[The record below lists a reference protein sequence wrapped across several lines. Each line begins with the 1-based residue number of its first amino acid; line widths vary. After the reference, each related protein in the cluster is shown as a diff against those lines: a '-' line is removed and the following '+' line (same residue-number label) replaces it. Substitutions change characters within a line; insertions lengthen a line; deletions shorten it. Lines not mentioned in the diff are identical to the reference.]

1 MNGLREDEE
10 KKLEEI
16 SARIEER
23 RALVEFLRRQ
33 ISALGEAVGEI
44 GATVEALRKL
54 KEVEPNTQLMVPI
67 GPDTFIPARSERIDR
82 VLVDVGAG
90 VTVEKPVDEAIKFL
104 EERSNELQQA
114 MTSIGAESIRAEEE
128 LEKLI
133 PERDALLKKAMEGE
147 GGAGA

>member
-1 MNGLREDEE
+1 
-10 KKLEEI
+10 
-16 SARIEER
+16 
-23 RALVEFLRRQ
+23 
-33 ISALGEAVGEI
+33 
-44 GATVEALRKL
+44 
-54 KEVEPNTQLMVPI
+54 MVPI